1 MNKKRREMQE
11 IQVINYLITKEGKKV
26 TEEGET

>member
-1 MNKKRREMQE
+1 MQE

-26 TEEGET
+26 TEEGETWTNDSV